1 MSLVGTLGRMAVGVM
16 VAKGVGKMM
25 SGGRGGAAGGH
36 GGGMGGGMGSGMG
49 GGLGGLLGGLMGGG
63 AGGSGGGL
71 GGALGGSG
79 GGAGGGLGALLGG
92 QGGGAGGAGGGLGG
106 LLESIGG
113 GGSNRPDPTAQPESG
128 SLGGLLNRSLQ
139 GETVPQPDAGQEA
152 LAKVMITAMIS
163 AAKSDGNIDQ
173 DEQKKIVSH
182 LGDDISEDERQ
193 FVLSEM
199 QSPLDI
205 DGLVASVPRGSEAQ
219 VYMMS
224 LMGIDLDSQEEARY
238 LDSLRQKLQLEE
250 SAVDDIH
257 RKLGVGTLYS

>member
-1 MSLVGTLGRMAVGVM
+1 MAVGVM

-25 SGGRGGAAGGH
+25 SGGRGGAGAGAQ
-36 GGGMGGGMGSGMG
+36 G

-63 AGGSGGGL
+63 AGGGGGLGGAL

-79 GGAGGGLGALLGG
+79 GGGGLGNLGALLGG
-92 QGGGAGGAGGGLGG
+92 KSGGAAAGAGGLGGGLGG

-113 GGSNRPDPTAQPESG
+113 GGNRSPDVSHAPADG

-139 GETVPQPDAGQEA
+139 GEKVPEPDDGQEA

-163 AAKSDGNIDQ
+163 AAKCDGNIDQ
-173 DEQKKIVSH
+173 GEQQKIVSH
-182 LGDDISEDERQ
+182 LGDDVTEEERR
-193 FVLSEM
+193 FVLGEM
-199 QSPLDI
+199 QAPLDI
-205 DGLVASVPRGSEAQ
+205 DGLVRSVPRGSEAQ

-238 LDSLRQKLQLEE
+238 LDSLRQKLDLSEQM
-250 SAVDDIH
+250 SNDIH
-257 RKLGVGTLYS
+257 QKLGVPTLYS